1 MKLGLIAAVGGFALV
16 AGAAGAAVLLT
27 TGSDRAPIA
36 PPRVAPAVSAVTP
49 VRGAALTLAR
59 QSGRRLVALSLSRAP
74 LRAAVTVLDA
84 EGRGVPGLRV
94 RVGDRSTATCGRG
107 CYRAALRES
116 PPAHLDVHLAEA
128 GGAGSTVTFS
138 LPARWPVSGLAVLRK
153 VERAFRGARSVV
165 YRERLESAPGRA
177 ITTIWR
183 MAAPDRLTYSIAG
196 GSSAV
201 VIGAQ
206 RWDRP
211 EGSARWLR
219 SAQEPLDLPALPW
232 GPRLTSVVLLDPPA
246 GRRGKAVRL
255 AMFEPSI
262 PAWYEATLDARTFH
276 LRSLL
281 MAAPSH
287 FMRQTFLDY
296 GEALSIVPPS
306 AA

>member
-1 MKLGLIAAVGGFALV
+1 ML
-16 AGAAGAAVLLT
+16 
-27 TGSDRAPIA
+27 PIA
-36 PPRVAPAVSAVTP
+36 PPRVPPAVSAVTP
-49 VRGAALTLAR
+49 ARGAALTLAR
-59 QSGRRLVALSLSRAP
+59 QSGRHLVALSLSRAP

-94 RVGDRSTATCGRG
+94 RIGDRSTATCGLG
-107 CYRAALRES
+107 CYRTALPES
-116 PPAHLDVHLAEA
+116 PPAHLDVELAE
-128 GGAGSTVTFS
+128 GGASSTVTFS

-153 VERAFRGARSVV
+153 VERALRGARSVV

-183 MAAPDRLTYSIAG
+183 MAAPDRLAYSIAG

-201 VIGAQ
+201 IVGAQ

-211 EGSARWLR
+211 AGSERWLR

-232 GPRLTSVVLLDPPA
+232 GPHLTSIVLLDPPV
-246 GRRGKAVRL
+246 GRRGKVIRL
-255 AMFEPSI
+255 AMFEPAI

-276 LRSLL
+276 LRLLL

-287 FMRQTFLDY
+287 FMRQAFRGY
-296 GEALSIVPPS
+296 GEALSIVPP
-306 AA
+306 AAA